1 MPRQLKPYIF
11 GGLLGATVIAAVCFL
26 TSYLT
31 AQHVEHVVS
40 DKVKNRQL
48 FEAIGSQAY
57 QALGKGNDDYQ
68 MSKLKALAE
77 NGFPG
82 SASRLAWAYDKQGLI
97 DERDALLM
105 QSMETM
111 VDPDLLAFLAVVAPA
126 FEEKAVHGVIDQPLA
141 EGNTRTSSR
150 LYHSTQT
157 NLQDN
162 DLERLRVCF
171 KTLTDTYSQ
180 DNGKFQNRYAYF
192 ADKKS
197 CRSKKGTQDA
207 DPARS

>member
-1 MPRQLKPYIF
+1 MPRQLRPYIF

-31 AQHVEHVVS
+31 AQHVERVVG

-48 FEAIGSQAY
+48 FEAIGRQAY
-57 QALGKGNDDYQ
+57 QSLGQGTDDYQ
-68 MSKLKALAE
+68 LSRLKALAE

-111 VDPDLLAFLAVVAPA
+111 VDPDLLAFLTVVAPA
-126 FEEKAVHGVIDQPLA
+126 FDEKAVHSVIDQMLA
-141 EGNTRTSSR
+141 AGDTSTTTR

-157 NLQDN
+157 HLQDN
-162 DLERLRVCF
+162 DLKRLRGCF
-171 KTLTDTYSQ
+171 QTLTDTYSQ

-207 DPARS
+207 DPVGT